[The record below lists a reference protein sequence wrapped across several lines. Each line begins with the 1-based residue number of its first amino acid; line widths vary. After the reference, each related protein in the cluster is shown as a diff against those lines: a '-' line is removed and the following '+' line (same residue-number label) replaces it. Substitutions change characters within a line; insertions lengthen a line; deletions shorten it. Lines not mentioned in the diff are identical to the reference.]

1 MEDVKKF
8 ESGFSGF
15 DADGKYIKVAFSKSA
30 KSEEFRAVWN
40 HTLALMKKYGS
51 SKWMINEAKLSVMP
65 EDRNWH
71 QNDWF
76 AQSITVQPLD
86 EKHPRYIALIMSE
99 NFFLEFSTKKF
110 IEATS
115 VPGFIVNVFPTEEK
129 ATYWLASQ

>member
-1 MEDVKKF
+1 MEDVVKF

-15 DADGKYIKVAFSKSA
+15 DPDGEFIKVSFSNSA

-40 HTLALMKKYGS
+40 HTLALIKKYGA
-51 SKWMINEAKLSVMP
+51 SKWMINEAKLSLMP

-76 AQSITVQPLD
+76 GQSITIQPLD
-86 EKHPRYIALIMSE
+86 EKNPRHIALIMSE

-115 VPGFIVNVFPTEEK
+115 VPGFIVNVFPSEAE
-129 ATYWLASQ
+129 ATNWLSSC